1 MNTKHYYLYIFSL
14 RVNQGSIHVIN
25 KLRNNNVSRIVY
37 IKKMIE
43 IVLNC
48 SNKRNQ
54 LILMAVNQKHIDEKG
69 QRCNAKCKSDCF
81 LNHCIF
87 DYVSFFCF
95 FKTTVMLL
103 YKEIDYNEI
112 SAIKKLSPFH
122 IHPSLTCYF
131 LVIKKLCFKH
141 NNVLLVLVYNSCFTT
156 PYPQPSEHHERVF
169 HKNNNRKSPLYFIKS
184 YFKFVRKI
192 HFRRS
197 ILL

>member
-14 RVNQGSIHVIN
+14 RVKQGSIHVIN

-37 IKKMIE
+37 IKKMIG
-43 IVLNC
+43 IVFNC

-54 LILMAVNQKHIDEKG
+54 LFLMTVNQKHIDEKG
-69 QRCNAKCKSDCF
+69 QRNNAKCKSVF

-87 DYVSFFCF
+87 AYVSFFCF
-95 FKTTVMLL
+95 LKTTVMLF

-122 IHPSLTCYF
+122 IHPSLTRYF
-131 LVIKKLCFKH
+131 LAIKKLCFKH

-156 PYPQPSEHHERVF
+156 PYQQPSEHHERGL
-169 HKNNNRKSPLYFIKS
+169 HKNNNRKSPLHFIK
-184 YFKFVRKI
+184 
-192 HFRRS
+192 
-197 ILL
+197 IL